1 MVICV
6 KDELLAD
13 RLLMM
18 GFIFESLAHQGL
30 LGATGAVLTARW
42 YAIAM

>member
-1 MVICV
+1 MVIYV

-18 GFIFESLAHQGL
+18 GFMFENLTHQAL
-30 LGATGAVLTARW
+30 LGATGAVLIARG
-42 YAIAM
+42 YE